1 MWTSSF
7 WLMTLFWSINV
18 LVFFPN
24 YVINYM
30 MKRIRMNVLILT
42 FTFLCI
48 SAWKNHLVVQ
58 IQVWWYCHSF
68 CRIVSHKILMAGCCI
83 VSAEPSCQARRIVAF
98 SHFEI
103 GWLVLCPWKTQTNN
117 SWTNWNN
124 VELSAFV
131 SKPLIT
137 RWPKKRDEFTHRHT
151 VIQTWSKTS
160 ELPTSNSSKRIRM
173 MLHSVKHG
181 F

>member
-1 MWTSSF
+1 MWISSF

-30 MKRIRMNVLILT
+30 MKRICMNFLILT

-68 CRIVSHKILMAGCCI
+68 CLIEFRAIIQMTWCCI

-98 SHFEI
+98 SQFEI

-137 RWPKKRDEFTHRHT
+137 CWPKKRGLIQRDEFTHRHT

-160 ELPTSNSSKRIRM
+160 ELPRSNSSK
-173 MLHSVKHG
+173 G
-181 F
+181 

>member
-1 MWTSSF
+1 
-7 WLMTLFWSINV
+7 
-18 LVFFPN
+18 
-24 YVINYM
+24 
-30 MKRIRMNVLILT
+30 MKRIRMNFLILT
-42 FTFLCI
+42 FTSLCI

-68 CRIVSHKILMAGCCI
+68 CHIGIIEILMAGCCI

-98 SHFEI
+98 SHSEI

-137 RWPKKRDEFTHRHT
+137 RWPKKREEFTHRHT
-151 VIQTWSKTS
+151 VIQTRSKTS

>member
-124 VELSAFV
+124 VDYQHSSQNLWSLVDQRNEMSSLTDTLWFRHGQKHLSCQHQ
-131 SKPLIT
+131 
-137 RWPKKRDEFTHRHT
+137 TH
-151 VIQTWSKTS
+151 QKGS
-160 ELPTSNSSKRIRM
+160 EWCCTL
-173 MLHSVKHG
+173 
-181 F
+181 